1 MAEDKKQ
8 TVSGGLVQGAFGA
21 AMARG
26 TKGVGWMG
34 AGAVLS
40 GLGQKGKQVLDTMGA
55 ASRNYNEFVENVI
68 NNGQYLS
75 EEQTDI
81 IIDELQAGKN
91 DFIVGD
97 KKSKLKTMKSLN
109 ELAAGY
115 SDFNE
120 LVENVAILA
129 DSDKGLVE
137 EFKTSTEGQVFLD
150 AVSGKY
156 RLVKNPDKNA
166 KNKNQ
171 LGVDVDGEWISINQL
186 KDIATDNSFATDFA
200 DITEAMALKQT
211 NLKSAPNMANI
222 NFAIA
227 KNVRE
232 TKQVGSLVFSQI
244 IPGRVFFDDMLQSLM
259 RKDYAALGL
268 NEDSL
273 KIYAKQIGISDK
285 EIEEGITM
293 EEANNIGQALIS
305 NDRYRNQLNAELTD
319 YYSTYVAQQNRFY
332 QVPNEGEGED
342 EFVFEDDPVKENK
355 NDKWEEEQKTL
366 QESINEIM
374 SSNKSDEEKTKEILK
389 LQEEM
394 VDSENRPLTFF
405 EKMSNTITGKKPGTS
420 RGFGF
425 YKGF

>member
-8 TVSGGLVQGAFGA
+8 TVSGGLIQGAFGA

-40 GLGQKGKQVLDTMGA
+40 GLGQNGKQVLDTMGA

-186 KDIATDNSFATDFA
+186 KDISTDNSFATDFA

-259 RKDYAALGL
+259 SKDYAALGL

-273 KIYAKQIGISDK
+273 KIYAKQIGMSDE
-285 EIEEGITM
+285 EIKNGITM

-342 EFVFEDDPVKENK
+342 EFVFEDDPVKGKKENK
-355 NDKWEEEQKTL
+355 KTKWKQEQETL

-374 SSNKSDEEKTKEILK
+374 SSDMSDEEKANKIADLQLK
-389 LQEEM
+389 M
-394 VDSENRPLTFF
+394 VDSPN
-405 EKMSNTITGKKPGTS
+405 KPVSFWDRLS
-420 RGFGF
+420 RRVAFG
-425 YKGF
+425 G